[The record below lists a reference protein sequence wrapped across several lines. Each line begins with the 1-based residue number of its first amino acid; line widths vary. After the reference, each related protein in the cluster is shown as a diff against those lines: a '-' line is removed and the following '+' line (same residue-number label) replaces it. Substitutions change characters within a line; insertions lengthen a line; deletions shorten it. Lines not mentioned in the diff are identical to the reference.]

1 MDNYGFS
8 AFSLFNNLEKNN
20 KNEDVIIFNAG
31 FYQARFSA
39 FSCQRPERNYL
50 MIYQHIGNSLA
61 VFNGEKYYLS
71 PGNIFIY
78 PPKSNIDI
86 KYFDDNIN
94 ERYYIFFN
102 GKKISEILSNLSI
115 NHVFLKVGLCQEF
128 INATNSLISE
138 LRKPNYGNKTIKD
151 ITLLNLFLAIS
162 NLHEKNKEVTNLKDS
177 VIAPALSYMHNHLGG
192 KALSLN
198 EYAKMCSISK
208 STFTKYFKISTNQT
222 PTYYFTNL
230 KISAIKQ
237 QLIET
242 NKNISELSYEF
253 GFDDPL
259 YLSRI
264 FKSYTGSSPA
274 NFRKLFKNNVF
285 SSND

>member
-8 AFSLFNNLEKNN
+8 AFSLFKNLEKNN

-102 GKKISEILSNLSI
+102 GKKY
-115 NHVFLKVGLCQEF
+115 
-128 INATNSLISE
+128 
-138 LRKPNYGNKTIKD
+138 P
-151 ITLLNLFLAIS
+151 
-162 NLHEKNKEVTNLKDS
+162 
-177 VIAPALSYMHNHLGG
+177 
-192 KALSLN
+192 
-198 EYAKMCSISK
+198 
-208 STFTKYFKISTNQT
+208 KYYQI
-222 PTYYFTNL
+222 Y
-230 KISAIKQ
+230 
-237 QLIET
+237 QLT
-242 NKNISELSYEF
+242 MF
-253 GFDDPL
+253 F
-259 YLSRI
+259 
-264 FKSYTGSSPA
+264 
-274 NFRKLFKNNVF
+274 
-285 SSND
+285 